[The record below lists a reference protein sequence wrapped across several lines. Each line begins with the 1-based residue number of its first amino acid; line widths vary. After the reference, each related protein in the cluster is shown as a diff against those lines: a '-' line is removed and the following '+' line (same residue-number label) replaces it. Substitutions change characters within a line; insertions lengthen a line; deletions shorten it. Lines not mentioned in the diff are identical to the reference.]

1 MATKLFGAFLLFL
14 ILPWFGAQIE
24 VNNVDQFGKN
34 YNEVRRAYGSP
45 IIHEYMELKMESG
58 SFLFWTASLSLQDT
72 ITKGY
77 HAEKGCHIHPDS
89 VLQEDDIF
97 RKRISDSTFAF
108 IGILTMGNQHD
119 HRFRSIYYDT
129 VCAADIQLPAYGR
142 PCHTSF
148 KPNTAEITIEKADSI
163 LQSWGTS
170 RLE

>member
-1 MATKLFGAFLLFL
+1 
-14 ILPWFGAQIE
+14 
-24 VNNVDQFGKN
+24 
-34 YNEVRRAYGSP
+34 
-45 IIHEYMELKMESG
+45 MESG
-58 SFLFWTASLSLQDT
+58 YFLFWTSPLSLQDT

-108 IGILTMGNQHD
+108 VGILTMGNSRD

-129 VCAADIQLPAYGR
+129 VCATDIQLPAYGR
-142 PCHTSF
+142 PCNTFF
-148 KPNTAEITIEKADSI
+148 KPNTTEITIEKADSI